1 MMNTEPAGA
10 EPGSG
15 LRRGNLIQ
23 WALLEA
29 RTRHDRCEALDLR
42 AGTSDISGS
51 HFLYCGLCG
60 QKLLEWGGDD
70 AE

>member
-1 MMNTEPAGA
+1 MTSTETAAPTPADTK
-10 EPGSG
+10 
-15 LRRGNLIQ
+15 RGRVIQ

-29 RTRHDRCEALDLR
+29 RTRHDRCETLNLC

-70 AE
+70 GE